1 MALFRPY
8 KHDPQRGEDG
18 SEQPSTT
25 PRLDAAAPPSGS
37 APAAV
42 PMTPRNRKGGTA
54 PGSGAAAV
62 PMTPRRRK
70 AAPAPAE
77 PAPTPSPEQTAAERV
92 RNAPKARPTPSRRE
106 AEAARRERLNPSIS
120 KKEARRRAAEANRR
134 TRLAQMAARDNTPA
148 KTLLRDHVDARFS
161 LGQLLLPALL
171 VIVMSTFLGS
181 VFPRVVVFSTIAMYL
196 FLALVIGDFVLMWR
210 RYRRIAEERG
220 IPLER
225 GLKMYG
231 MNRMIQIRRMRIP
244 KPVVSRGDSY

>member
-8 KHDPQRGEDG
+8 KHDPQRSEDG
-18 SEQPSTT
+18 SEQPTTT
-25 PRLDAAAPPSGS
+25 PRLDAAAPPSRS
-37 APAAV
+37 KPAAV
-42 PMTPRNRKGGTA
+42 PMTPGK
-54 PGSGAAAV
+54 SKAAAV
-62 PMTPRRRK
+62 PMTPGRSK
-70 AAPAPAE
+70 PAAV
-77 PAPTPSPEQTAAERV
+77 PTTTPEQTAAERV

-120 KKEARRRAAEANRR
+120 KKEARRRAADANRR
-134 TRLAQMAARDNTPA
+134 TRIAQMSARDNSPA

-171 VIVMSTFLGS
+171 LIVMSTFLGS
-181 VFPRVVVFSTIAMYL
+181 VFPRMVLFSTLAMYL

-210 RYRRIAEERG
+210 RYRRLAEERG
-220 IPLER
+220 VPLER

-231 MNRMIQIRRMRIP
+231 MNRMIQIRRMRLP

>member
-18 SEQPSTT
+18 AEQPTAT
-25 PRLDAAAPPSGS
+25 PRLDSATPPKKD
-37 APAAV
+37 
-42 PMTPRNRKGGTA
+42 R
-54 PGSGAAAV
+54 AAAV
-62 PMTPRRRK
+62 PMTPRK
-70 AAPAPAE
+70 AKAPVTPAPD
-77 PAPTPSPEQTAAERV
+77 PTPEQTAAERV

-134 TRLAQMAARDNTPA
+134 TRIAQMAARDNTPA
-148 KTLLRDHVDARFS
+148 KTLMRDHVDARFS

-171 VIVMSTFLGS
+171 LIVMSTFLS
-181 VFPRVVVFSTIAMYL
+181 SLFPRIVLFSTLAMYL
-196 FLALVIGDFVLMWR
+196 FIALVIGDFVLMWR

-231 MNRMIQIRRMRIP
+231 MNRMIQIRRMRLP